1 VSATFT
7 ALLPE
12 IILGVV
18 ASFVFLGGTWKQV
31 NSSTWGVAS
40 LIGLALSFAAVI
52 ARSGDH
58 GAGLNS
64 LIVVDGLTVAVE
76 LATLVLGF
84 LLVLTALSS
93 QSAEE
98 NAAEFFALLLL
109 MLTGV
114 MLVSVAN
121 DLVLLFLSL
130 ELISVPT
137 YVLLYSGRRDYGS
150 QESALKYFLLS
161 VLSAAILLY
170 GFSFVYG
177 LTGATNLTAV
187 RDVLTATYAVGPTGT
202 TGDGSVL
209 GMVALVLLFSGLG
222 FKIAAVP
229 FHFYAP
235 DVYQGT
241 TAMNAGLLSVLPKV
255 AGIVAII
262 RLTME
267 ALVGFEAAGESVA
280 LILALIS
287 MSCGN
292 CLALLQNNVRRMM
305 AYSGIA
311 HAGYLLIGIAIGFWD
326 ISRPEATLNAGT
338 GLPGGVRACLLY
350 LAAYSLATVGLF
362 AVLHYLPR
370 KGRQIDTVDD
380 LTGLV
385 RSQPLMAICAAIFLF
400 SLSGIPPL
408 PGFWGKLGL
417 FSGALAARTPDGYIQ
432 LGFLLLAIVGVINA
446 AIGAVYYLRIVA
458 VMFLN
463 DPLTTHQPEGGRSA
477 YLAAGASAM
486 LVLLLGILPG
496 PAFQVL
502 SSIDSRSI
510 TQQRSATVP
519 VVVNASPVQAV
530 RP

>member
-1 VSATFT
+1 VSATFA

-18 ASFVFLGGTWKQV
+18 GTLVFLGGTWKQV
-31 NSSTWGVAS
+31 QASTWGIVS
-40 LIGLALSFAAVI
+40 LVGLALSFAAVL
-52 ARSGDH
+52 ARSGDP
-58 GAGLNS
+58 GAGLDS
-64 LIVVDGLTVAVE
+64 IVVVDGLSVAVE
-76 LATLVLGF
+76 LSTLVLGF
-84 LLVLTALSS
+84 LLVLTAVSS
-93 QSAEE
+93 QSTEDT
-98 NAAEFFALLLL
+98 AAEFFALLLL
-109 MLTGV
+109 MLSGV
-114 MLVSVAN
+114 MLVSLAN

-137 YVLLYSGRRDYGS
+137 YILLYAGRRDYAS

-177 LTGATNLTAV
+177 LTGATNLSAV
-187 RDVLTATYAVGPTGT
+187 REVLTATYGEGSGAS

-209 GMVALVLLFSGLG
+209 GMVALVLLFAGLG

-267 ALVGFEAAGESVA
+267 AMVGFEAAGVSIA

-287 MSCGN
+287 MSAGN

-326 ISRPEATLNAGT
+326 ISRPDASLNAGT

-408 PGFWGKLGL
+408 PGFWGKLAL
-417 FSGALAARTPDGYIQ
+417 FTGALAAREPTGYIET
-432 LGFLLLAIVGVINA
+432 GFLLLAVVGVINA

-463 DPLTTHQPEGGRSA
+463 DPLTAHQPEGGRSA
-477 YLAAGASAM
+477 YLAAGVTAA
-486 LVLLLGILPG
+486 LVLVLGIVPG

-502 SSIDSRSI
+502 SSIDSRAM
-510 TQQRSATVP
+510 TQQNVPTVP
-519 VVVNASPVQAV
+519 VVVDASVIQAV